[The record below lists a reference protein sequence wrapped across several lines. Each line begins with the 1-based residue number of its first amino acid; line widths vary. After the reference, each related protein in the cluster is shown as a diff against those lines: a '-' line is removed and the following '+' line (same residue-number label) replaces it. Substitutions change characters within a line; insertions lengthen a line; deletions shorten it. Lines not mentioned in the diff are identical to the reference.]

1 MNLMLKVIGFGMLG
15 LFVFMIFPSTITD
28 VATEPMFYGTANI
41 VVADS
46 DGNTLMK
53 QTVHN
58 RITDEGETYLIDQ
71 VFDTGAAQ
79 QVENSRIGA
88 LCIYETSDSNIVE
101 GTVNTLA
108 NGLTDISGDFCHV
121 TTAMS
126 NSGGIS
132 STDAQLF
139 TSGIDF
145 AASETISAIL
155 ICAKNAGDSNFQ
167 NCSDGAGG
175 SSTALAALI
184 INNVTLTGSD
194 TITITYNFDIS
205 TSGS

>member
-1 MNLMLKVIGFGMLG
+1 MNLMLKVIGFGLLG
-15 LFVFMIFPSTITD
+15 LFVLMIFPSTMTD

-46 DGNTLMK
+46 DGNALMK

-71 VFDTGAAQ
+71 VFDTGAVQ

-108 NGLTDISGDFCHV
+108 NGLTNVSGNFCHV

-126 NSGGIS
+126 NSAQTS
-132 STDAQLF
+132 VTDAELYTSGVDF
-139 TSGIDF
+139 TSG
-145 AASETISAIL
+145 ETISAIL
-155 ICAKNAGDSNFQ
+155 ICAKNAGDTNFL

-175 SSTALAALI
+175 ASTALAALI

-194 TITITYNFDIS
+194 TITITYTFDI
-205 TSGS
+205 TTLTT